1 MTDLDLTQRDP
12 AFLAKALPLL
22 RPMAKYFR
30 SEVRD
35 IDRIPADTG
44 ALVVSNH
51 SGGALAVDLPLIA
64 VAFFDEFGTER
75 ELFCLAHDSLFMGP
89 LGPVMRKAGLVPA
102 TRENAA
108 AVLQAGAVTVVFPGG
123 DHDTLRP
130 SRLANVIDF
139 AGRTGYVRTA
149 LEAGVPIVPV
159 VSIGGQETQL
169 FISRGE
175 RLNRL
180 FQVQRFMRS
189 KYFPLSFGFPWGLTG
204 AFPMNV
210 PLPSKIVTQVL
221 EPIDLGGYADRA
233 ADDDEHAV
241 DDLVAEIDERVRGV
255 MQEALTALAKQR
267 RFPVLG

>member
-1 MTDLDLTQRDP
+1 MTELDLTQRDP
-12 AFLAKALPLL
+12 AYLAKALPLL
-22 RPMAKYFR
+22 RGMTKYFR

-35 IDRIPADTG
+35 IDRIPTDTG
-44 ALVVSNH
+44 ALLVSNH

-75 ELFCLAHDSLFMGP
+75 GLFCLAHDSLFMGP
-89 LGPVMRKAGLVPA
+89 MGPVMRKAGLVPA

-108 AVLQAGAVTVVFPGG
+108 AVLEAGAVTVVFPGG

-139 AGRTGYVRTA
+139 AGRKGYVRTA
-149 LEAGVPIVPV
+149 LAAGVPIVPV

-180 FQVQRFMRS
+180 LQVNRFMRS
-189 KYFPLSFGFPWGLTG
+189 KYFPISFGFPWGLTG

-221 EPIDLGGYADRA
+221 EPIDLARYGAEATD
-233 ADDDEHAV
+233 AV
-241 DDLVAEIDERVRGV
+241 VDEIDELVRGRH
-255 MQEALTALAKQR
+255 AGGARPSWPGSGGSPSSASGR
-267 RFPVLG
+267 RHY